1 MYSTFYRMRG
11 FGALF
16 VMSRYVPLQMLKALD
31 MGSRAFELMRGH
43 YFKRCWRTGQV
54 RPSPQRHYLA
64 DGLGGDI

>member
-1 MYSTFYRMRG
+1 
-11 FGALF
+11 
-16 VMSRYVPLQMLKALD
+16 MSRYVPLQMLKALD